1 MMKDKALISLSFD
14 DGRIDNYN
22 ILYPLLKKYNLPATL
37 NITTGFVRGEGRLKR
52 LAPTEPMNVDM
63 VKEMFQD
70 PLVEIASHGYYHLN
84 TKEDI
89 LKGQKELLKDL
100 NVEMLTQYG
109 NGFASP
115 GTDLNLDEYQEMK
128 QELNASHLEYVRLS
142 LRYLSYPILKTY
154 LRKASRLLKWP
165 FLYRLAYQDTLMS
178 HVENGILYSIPV
190 LSSIKVSELKAII
203 NEAESTGKVCILMF
217 HSIVEDEKLRDNWDY
232 ERTKF
237 TDLCEF
243 LVRERDEQRLDVVT
257 SMDIYQRL
265 K

>member
-70 PLVEIASHGYYHLN
+70 PLVEIASH
-84 TKEDI
+84 
-89 LKGQKELLKDL
+89 
-100 NVEMLTQYG
+100 G

-217 HSIVEDEKLRDNWDY
+217 HSIVEDGKLRDNWDY